1 MGLFD
6 FASFRRSVASL
17 EEQLQKMQNEE
28 NVLRNELAQ
37 INSAPS
43 SREDLKQ
50 MLSQWVA
57 SNAAKYRQ
65 SLRETLLK
73 FTANPRNFNPRNLL
87 DIMSISGVAHPGG
100 EAVRTQDVDQALCAL
115 FAPLLSKALQEEVD
129 AMEWSENAITI
140 EKRSAA
146 AAALETRIHE
156 LNRQIEELSQQAA
169 DAGIVLNQNGGR
181 WK

>member
-28 NVLRNELAQ
+28 IALRNELAQ
-37 INSAPS
+37 INSAPAS
-43 SREDLKQ
+43 KEDLKQ
-50 MLSQWVA
+50 MLSQWVD

-87 DIMSISGVAHPGG
+87 DVMSISGVAQPGG

-115 FAPLLSKALQEEVD
+115 FAPFLSKALLAEVD
-129 AMEWSENAITI
+129 AMEWSASAITM
-140 EKRSAA
+140 EKRSTG
-146 AAALETRIHE
+146 AAALETRIYE
-156 LNRQIEELSQQAA
+156 LNRQIEEMSQQAA
-169 DAGIVLNQNGGR
+169 DAGIVLNQTGGR